1 MSLGR
6 ALVIAAVVSVGAA
19 LLGVLAVTYPRST
32 TTRPTAR
39 PATATTPPP
48 GSPVAAGRKIKARL
62 FYVSDD
68 GERLV
73 GVERDVAFGDGVAP
87 QAREIVNAQIAPAA
101 APFVSAIPDGT
112 ALRAL
117 FVTDRGEA
125 YVDLSRSFASSH
137 WGGTTSELLSVYT
150 IVDVLTENL
159 PAITAVQVLVE
170 GKEVDALAG
179 HVDLRRPLAKNLAWV
194 Q

>member
-6 ALVIAAVVSVGAA
+6 ALVIAAVLSVGVA
-19 LLGVLAVTYPRST
+19 LIGVLAITYPR
-32 TTRPTAR
+32 PTAAR
-39 PATATTPPP
+39 SKAAPAAAATPAQA
-48 GSPVAAGRKIKARL
+48 GPVAPGRKIKARL

-73 GVERDVAFGDGVAP
+73 GVERDIAFGDGVTA
-87 QAREIVNAQIAPAA
+87 QAREIVNAQIVPVA
-101 APFVSAIPDGT
+101 APLVSAIPDGT

-117 FVTDRGEA
+117 FVTERGEA
-125 YVDLSRSFASSH
+125 YVDLSRPFAGSH

-159 PAITAVQVLVE
+159 PAITSVQVLVE
-170 GKEVDALAG
+170 GKEVDTLAG
-179 HVDLRRPLAKNLAWV
+179 HVDLRRPLAKNMAWV